1 MNYSNTGTVEIDVV
15 KEFVDPERVVILNL
29 DEQNE
34 VEATRDITTRLR
46 MRMYRSTSSIS
57 STYRTCCVSS
67 FPRQNKIDEKK
78 DSSVVKFKL
87 LSKKPRTV
95 SYDGSQID
103 FVI

>member
-34 VEATRDITTRLR
+34 VEATRDITTRFEDADVPLLPPRFLR
-46 MRMYRSTSSIS
+46 RIVRAVYQA
-57 STYRTCCVSS
+57 

-87 LSKKPRTV
+87 LSKKTV
-95 SYDGSQID
+95 
-103 FVI
+103 